1 LILSITERVDM
12 APRNPQTGQEWIGE
26 PDSGK
31 DKRTSLAGSGV
42 GEGLFLGLGQ
52 FGSVLSA
59 GINYVKMYA
68 VRRIE

>member
-1 LILSITERVDM
+1 M

-42 GEGLFLGLGQ
+42 GGLFLGLGQ
-52 FGSVLSA
+52 FGSVLLV
-59 GINYVKMYA
+59 GINYVKVYG
-68 VRRIE
+68 VLRIE